1 MSCSTERGPPGQ
13 ETSWRFCCNAIHTS
27 PYDLSITILLAFIR
41 TEPST
46 SGFNSRVS
54 IAACPRAKWFADTRP
69 AAVLHRVNP
78 NGPHVSCVAVC
89 YGLTSLGRGCVM
101 SMAKAETKEQK
112 IFRISTGRGLALPA
126 PLMSI
131 LIPRILTDRRA
142 RLQLME
148 FSEHMSSAPLIPV
161 WRSSLENVPCA
172 RSGPSPL

>member
-1 MSCSTERGPPGQ
+1 
-13 ETSWRFCCNAIHTS
+13 
-27 PYDLSITILLAFIR
+27 
-41 TEPST
+41 
-46 SGFNSRVS
+46 
-54 IAACPRAKWFADTRP
+54 
-69 AAVLHRVNP
+69 
-78 NGPHVSCVAVC
+78 
-89 YGLTSLGRGCVM
+89 M